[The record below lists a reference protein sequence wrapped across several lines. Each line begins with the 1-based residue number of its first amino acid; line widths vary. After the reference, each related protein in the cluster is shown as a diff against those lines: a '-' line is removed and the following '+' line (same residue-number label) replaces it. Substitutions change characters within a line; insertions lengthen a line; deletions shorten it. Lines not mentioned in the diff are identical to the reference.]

1 MEDWKCLFWRE
12 ICWPAASW
20 TAFLEAAEPNKKS
33 GREIGAN
40 GDESGW
46 GRGANG
52 VEIRANAEKGRR
64 RRKRERGVRE
74 GEGEGEDESE
84 EKVRAEMKVR
94 AR

>member
-1 MEDWKCLFWRE
+1 MEDWKCLLWRE

-52 VEIRANAEKGRR
+52 VEIRANAEPGTETEEEGERGEGRR
-64 RRKRERGVRE
+64 R
-74 GEGEGEDESE
+74 
-84 EKVRAEMKVR
+84 
-94 AR
+94 